1 MQQVIQIVKTSLGSK
16 LKDYMMLTK
25 ISLTIMVVFSSV
37 VSYLLVPKIVSFN
50 WEMVGWLFL
59 AGILVSGS
67 ANAINQTI
75 EKDIDARMNRTANR
89 PIAAG
94 RMSQEEGIVF
104 AIVTGFTGI
113 TILATIFN
121 GEAALIAFI
130 SLLLYAFVYTPLKRV
145 GSIAVFVGAIPGA
158 LPCLIG
164 WVAGNDSIS
173 AGGLILFALQFI
185 WQFPHFWA
193 IAWLAND
200 DYKKVGMKLLP
211 SESSPTKITALQT
224 IIYSLMLVPVG
235 LLPFYFKM
243 SGAISLM
250 IVFVTTVFLVY
261 RCVMLYKKQDSTA
274 ARKVMFGSY
283 IYLAIV
289 LMAFLMDKV

>member
-1 MQQVIQIVKTSLGSK
+1 MQQVIQIVRTSLGSK

-37 VSYLLVPKIVSFN
+37 VSYLLVPKIVGFN
-50 WEMVGWLFL
+50 WEMVGWLFA

-75 EKDIDARMNRTANR
+75 EKDIDAKMNRTANR

-94 RMSQEEGIVF
+94 RMSKEEGIVF
-104 AIVTGFTGI
+104 AVITGFIGI
-113 TILATIFN
+113 TILATLFN
-121 GEAALIAFI
+121 IQAAFI
-130 SLLLYAFVYTPLKRV
+130 ALVSLILYAFVYTPLKKV

-173 AGGLILFALQFI
+173 AGGLILFALQFV

-200 DYKKVGMKLLP
+200 DYKKAGMKLLP
-211 SESSPTKITALQT
+211 NESSPTRITALQT
-224 IIYSLMLVPVG
+224 IIYSLMLIPIG

-243 SGAISLM
+243 SGMISLAV
-250 IVFVTTVFLVY
+250 VFATTVFLVS
-261 RCVMLYKKQDSTA
+261 RCVMLYKNLNRTA

-283 IYLAIV
+283 IYLAVV
-289 LMAFLMDKV
+289 LMAFLIDKI

>member
-1 MQQVIQIVKTSLGSK
+1 MQQVIQIVRTSLGSK

-37 VSYLLVPKIVSFN
+37 VSYLLVPKIVGFN
-50 WEMVGWLFL
+50 WEMVGWLFA

-75 EKDIDARMNRTANR
+75 EKDIDAKMNRTANR

-94 RMSQEEGIVF
+94 RMSKEEGIVF
-104 AIVTGFTGI
+104 AVITGFIGI
-113 TILATIFN
+113 TILATLFN
-121 GEAALIAFI
+121 IQAAFI
-130 SLLLYAFVYTPLKRV
+130 ALVSLILYAFVYTPLKKV

-173 AGGLILFALQFI
+173 AGGLILFALQFV

-200 DYKKVGMKLLP
+200 DYKKAGMKLLP
-211 SESSPTKITALQT
+211 NESSPTRITALQT
-224 IIYSLMLVPVG
+224 IIYSLMLIPIG

-243 SGAISLM
+243 SGMISLAL
-250 IVFVTTVFLVY
+250 VFATTVFLVS
-261 RCVMLYKKQDSTA
+261 RCVMLYKNLNRTA

-283 IYLAIV
+283 IYLAVV
-289 LMAFLMDKV
+289 LMAFLIDKI

>member
-1 MQQVIQIVKTSLGSK
+1 MQQVIQIVKISLGAK
-16 LKDYMMLTK
+16 LKDYMMLAK
-25 ISLTIMVVFSSV
+25 ISLTIMLVFSCV
-37 VSYLLVPKIVSFN
+37 VSYLLVPKIVAFN
-50 WEMVGWLFL
+50 WEMIGWLFL

-67 ANAINQTI
+67 ANAVNQII
-75 EKDIDARMNRTANR
+75 EKDIDAQMNRTANR

-94 RMSQEEGIVF
+94 RMSVEEGIVF
-104 AIVTGFTGI
+104 AVVTGFIGI
-113 TILATIFN
+113 IILGILFN
-121 GEAALIAFI
+121 WQAAFIAFI
-130 SLLLYAFVYTPLKRV
+130 SLILYAFVYTPLKKA
-145 GSIAVFVGAIPGA
+145 GSIAVFVGAVPGA

-173 AGGLILFALQFI
+173 AGGLILFALQFV

-200 DYKKVGMKLLP
+200 DYKKAGLKLLP
-211 SESSPTKITALQT
+211 HESSPTRITALQT
-224 IIYSLMLVPVG
+224 IIYSFILIPIG

-243 SGAISLM
+243 SGIISLV
-250 IVFVTTVFLVY
+250 IVFSTTVFLIY
-261 RCVMLYKKQDSTA
+261 RCVILYKNLNRTA

-289 LMAFLMDKV
+289 LTSFLIDKI